1 MVTTE
6 NSSYSKRL
14 LHLISWGH
22 WFTFFNVGAAIL
34 IAVIF
39 LHAEGIPETLIGKA
53 YMLTNWFSHMAFL
66 TFICFVLTVFP
77 LTLLFPKTRF
87 IRGAASFVFSFALC
101 LLVIDGFTYAE
112 LGYHINTDSSSQIF
126 ALLKEKFQFGTLSLT
141 TLNWIIFIAI
151 LLFQLVMSNYCWKH
165 LKELQQLKAPK
176 YLVGV
181 FVSSFFISHIIH
193 VWADADLEYSVL
205 RQDTVLPFSYPST
218 AKTLLTKYGLFD
230 RTDYVQRK
238 NNPFSFTNKTPDYP
252 ELTEVCKNINTPQ
265 RSTFLVL
272 NDKVLT
278 EKQLNQF
285 NQSSSVKGSNLLNY
299 IDNAS
304 SHDAW
309 FNLLYGLPTIYQ
321 EDMKAQQAE
330 PMLFQQI
337 NAAQLTTSINV
348 FASKDG
354 NSDLPLWLSNLFT
367 NQSQYEDISSFL
379 FADKLNGLKP
389 GLHVFYFSGQTD
401 YQYELFVNALLL
413 AQQQKDLK
421 DIIWLSSLGNDLDK
435 TTLTP
440 KPALFIFAEKQ
451 SRAINELT
459 SVMDVQST
467 LMRNWFNCRLDY
479 KRYSNGHNIYRVN
492 DDRLFA
498 NTAENGLLVI
508 KKDKNLFID
517 QQGNFETYS
526 TQLDTLI
533 SEDSDFPM
541 LIDGVKLIN
550 SFSLQNKSI
559 DQNKN

>member
-39 LHAEGIPETLIGKA
+39 LNAEGIPETIIGKA

-112 LGYHINTDSSSQIF
+112 LGYHLNTDSSSQIF
-126 ALLKEKFQFGTLSLT
+126 ALLKQTFQSGAVSLT
-141 TLNWIIFIAI
+141 TFNWIIFIAI

-176 YLVGV
+176 YLVAV
-181 FVSSFFISHIIH
+181 FVSSFFISHLIH
-193 VWADADLEYSVL
+193 VWADAKLEYSVL

-218 AKTLLTKYGLFD
+218 AITLLTKYGLFD
-230 RTDYVQRK
+230 RTDYEQRK
-238 NNPFSFTNKTPDYP
+238 NNPFSFTKKTPDYP
-252 ELTEVCKNINTPQ
+252 VLTKECKNVNAPQ

-272 NDKVLT
+272 NDKNLT
-278 EKQLNQF
+278 EKQLKQF
-285 NQSSSVKGSNLLNY
+285 NQSSSVKGSKLLNY

-304 SHDAW
+304 NRDAW

-321 EDMKAQQAE
+321 GDMQEQQAV
-330 PMLFQQI
+330 PMLIQQI
-337 NAAQLTTSINV
+337 NATDLATSINV
-348 FASKDG
+348 FADKDQHA
-354 NSDLPLWLSNLFT
+354 DLPLWLSNLFASQ
-367 NQSQYEDISSFL
+367 NQYEDISSFL
-379 FADKLNGLKP
+379 FADKLNGVKP

-413 AQQQKDLK
+413 AQQQKELK
-421 DIIWLSSLGNDLDK
+421 DIIWLSSLGNEFDK
-435 TTLTP
+435 TSLNP
-440 KPALFIFAEKQ
+440 KPALFIFPEIQ

-459 SVMDVQST
+459 SVMDVQTT
-467 LMRNWFNCRLDY
+467 LMRNWFNCRLNY
-479 KRYSNGHNIYRVN
+479 KRYSNGHNIFRVK

-498 NTAENGLLVI
+498 NTTENGLLVI

-550 SFSLQNKSI
+550 SFSFQNKP
-559 DQNKN
+559 KNQINN

>member
-6 NSSYSKRL
+6 NSSYSKKL

-22 WFTFFNVGAAIL
+22 WFTFFNIGAALL
-34 IAVIF
+34 IAIIF
-39 LHAEGIPETLIGKA
+39 LDAEGLPEQAIGKV
-53 YMLTNWFSHMAFL
+53 YMLTNWLSHMAFL
-66 TFICFVLTVFP
+66 TFITFVLTVFP
-77 LTLLFPKTRF
+77 LTLLFPKTQF
-87 IRGAASFVFSFALC
+87 IRGAASFIFSFVLC

-112 LGYHINTDSSSQIF
+112 LGYHLNTDSSSQIF
-126 ALLKEKFQFGTLSLT
+126 ALLKEKFQFGTVSLT
-141 TLNWIIFIAI
+141 TFNWIIFIAI

-165 LKELQQLKAPK
+165 LKELQQRKAPK
-176 YLVGV
+176 YFIAV
-181 FVSSFFISHIIH
+181 FVFSFFVSHLIH
-193 VWADADLEYSVL
+193 VWADAKLDYSVL

-230 RTDYVQRK
+230 RADYEQRK

-252 ELTEVCKNINTPQ
+252 ELSQECKNVTTPQ
-265 RSTFLVL
+265 HSTFLVL
-272 NDKVLT
+272 NDKILT
-278 EKQLNQF
+278 DNQIKQF
-285 NQSSSVKGSNLLNY
+285 NLSSSVKGSKLVNY

-304 SHDAW
+304 NYDAW

-321 EDMKAQQAE
+321 EDMKSQQSV
-330 PMLFQQI
+330 PMLFKQI
-337 NAAQLTTSINV
+337 ESTKLDTSINV
-348 FASKDG
+348 FANKEQP
-354 NSDLPLWLSNLFT
+354 SDLPLWISKLFT

-413 AQQQKDLK
+413 AQQQKEFK
-421 DIIWLSSLGNDLDK
+421 DIIWLSSLGNASDK
-435 TTLTP
+435 TSLTP
-440 KPALFIFAEKQ
+440 KPALFIFPERQ
-451 SRAINELT
+451 SKTINELT
-459 SVMDVQST
+459 SVMDVQTT
-467 LMRNWFNCRLDY
+467 LMKNWFNCRLDY
-479 KRYSNGHNIYRVN
+479 KSYSNGHNIYRVK

-498 NTAENGLLVI
+498 NTTEDGLLVI

-517 QQGNFETYS
+517 SQGNFETYS

-550 SFSLQNKSI
+550 SFSLQNKPKEQI
-559 DQNKN
+559 NN